1 MLLSSCCSGVCAP
14 EPEGADPEGGG
25 HQPRRG
31 HRLRGVP
38 PARQAVATD
47 QSVNQCSSHQL
58 ISQTSAV
65 VAN

>member
-47 QSVNQCSSHQL
+47 QSVNQ
-58 ISQTSAV
+58 
-65 VAN
+65 